1 MLDQRQTI
9 ANLVLDHSECAEV
22 FQRHHIDFCCRGEAT
37 VEAAAKAKGLE
48 VGVLVEELSRAIA
61 ARQEQSTID
70 PRQLTTSEL
79 VAHIVG
85 KHHAFLRR
93 SLPLVQRLAAKVKRA
108 HGARNPKLAALEVA
122 VTTLVD
128 ALTPHLDEEERELFP
143 RLIAEEGSEK
153 LRELLASMFDDHHA
167 VARLLEQI
175 RAAADDFSPPPWACN
190 SYRTLL
196 SELEALERD
205 TFAHVHLENHALAP
219 RFAAV

>member
-1 MLDQRQTI
+1 
-9 ANLVLDHSECAEV
+9 
-22 FQRHHIDFCCRGEAT
+22 
-37 VEAAAKAKGLE
+37 EAAAKAKGLE

-61 ARQEQSTID
+61 ARREQSPID

-143 RLIAEEGSEK
+143 RLIA
-153 LRELLASMFDDHHA
+153 
-167 VARLLEQI
+167 
-175 RAAADDFSPPPWACN
+175 
-190 SYRTLL
+190 
-196 SELEALERD
+196 
-205 TFAHVHLENHALAP
+205 
-219 RFAAV
+219 